1 VRKLLVVLAACAAA
15 AFVAP
20 QQALA
25 ADPVDTAASAL
36 QSTNVYVAP
45 GSTVKL
51 DKGKVQQAIGN
62 HRLYVAVLPASA
74 GDPSTAADTIGSALG
89 RGRITVAV
97 LSGTTLAARSGAF
110 CPGAAADAAR
120 KASAAHPVSAGGDA
134 TTMFT
139 SLVSDL
145 GNEPLCGS
153 GSGAAA
159 GGSNGGGGHTGLIV
173 GLVILALVVGGTG
186 YWLFTRRR
194 ARRQRLEGRRAEVLS
209 LYGRLGADV
218 ANLDAGT
225 DAVARQA
232 IADASERYTAT
243 GSLLEHADTDGEY
256 DAARRTSLEGLQA
269 ARTARSRLGLD
280 PGPDLPPMTPTT
292 GERLTEESEVTVG
305 DKTVRGYPDYT
316 PGAPYYFGGGG
327 GYGAGWYSFPFW
339 ETLLIG
345 SALGGWGGGWGGG
358 GYDAGY
364 NQGYDAGQDQ
374 NDGNGGDWGGG
385 NGGDWGGGG
394 GDWGGGGGGGDWGG
408 GGGGDGGGGW

>member
-45 GSTVKL
+45 DSTVKL
-51 DKGKVQQAIGN
+51 DKGKVQQSIGD

-134 TTMFT
+134 TAMFT

-159 GGSNGGGGHTGLIV
+159 GGSDGGGGHTGLIV

-225 DAVARQA
+225 DTVARQA

-256 DAARRTSLEGLQA
+256 DAARRTALEGLQA

-394 GDWGGGGGGGDWGG
+394 GDWGGGGGG
-408 GGGGDGGGGW
+408 DGGGGW